1 MNSNILF
8 IDRLIERKKAF
19 NVSGIKLP
27 KIRQLK
33 ITIVNL
39 TGKLKRTFL

>member
-1 MNSNILF
+1 MNSNMLF
-8 IDRLIERKKAF
+8 IDKLTERKRAF

-39 TGKLKRTFL
+39 IGKLKRTFL